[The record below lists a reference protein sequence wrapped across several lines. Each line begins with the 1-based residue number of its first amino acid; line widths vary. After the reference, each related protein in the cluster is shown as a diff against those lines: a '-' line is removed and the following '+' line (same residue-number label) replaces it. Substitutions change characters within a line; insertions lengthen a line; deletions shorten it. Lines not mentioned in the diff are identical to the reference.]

1 MKYLVV
7 LHEWF
12 EGDNNTP
19 SDKIWAK
26 ITEIKNDHER
36 IKAEKVY
43 LDEFSEDGAL
53 DISVKFIPLVAID
66 EEWEKVEEIW

>member
-26 ITEIKNDHER
+26 ITEIDNDHDK

-53 DISVKFIPLVAID
+53 DISVKFIPLGAID